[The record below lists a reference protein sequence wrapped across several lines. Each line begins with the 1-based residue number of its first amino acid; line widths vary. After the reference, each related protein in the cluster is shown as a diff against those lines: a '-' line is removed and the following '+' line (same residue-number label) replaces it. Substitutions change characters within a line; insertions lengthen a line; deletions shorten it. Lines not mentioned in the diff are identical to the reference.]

1 MSKNKIGF
9 KWILLL
15 KNLQTINSFF
25 NAWNV
30 YISTCGKN
38 SLLLGDGLPLRCEI
52 IHYF

>member
-30 YISTCGKN
+30 
-38 SLLLGDGLPLRCEI
+38 
-52 IHYF
+52 